1 MFTPPRIAAALL
13 IVGLGFA
20 PSAIRAADQSAFF
33 DQKVRPILQSNCFTC
48 HSHAAKKSKGG
59 LMLDARDSVIKGGDR
74 GPAMVPGKPDESL
87 LLKAIGRQDEELK
100 MPPTGN
106 LSEEQIATLRDWIK
120 MGAPWPAKSAAA
132 TAKPKGM

>member
-59 LMLDARDSVIKGGDR
+59 LMLDARDSILKGGDR
-74 GPAMVPGKPDESL
+74 GPAIISGKPDDSL
-87 LLKAIGRQDEELK
+87 LIKAVGREDDELK
-100 MPPTGN
+100 MPPTGK
-106 LSEEQIATLRDWIK
+106 LTDDQIAALRQWIK
-120 MGAPWPAKSAAA
+120 LGAPWPKSS
-132 TAKPKGM
+132 